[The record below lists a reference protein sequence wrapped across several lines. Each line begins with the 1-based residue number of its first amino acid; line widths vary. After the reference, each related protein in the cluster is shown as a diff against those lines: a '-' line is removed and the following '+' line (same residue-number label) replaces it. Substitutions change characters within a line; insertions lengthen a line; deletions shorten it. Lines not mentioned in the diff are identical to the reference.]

1 MYHSLSNE
9 SNKERANRYK
19 FQTFAC
25 SSRCRCSSPLR
36 SLYKISRTTGTRIY
50 IIFQRVSNARNARHR
65 PWRGCDFISQFV
77 DSSSR
82 YGNQSIRVDRARCY
96 IFRIEFLNHREL
108 FVKKRRQIAIR
119 KKIFELC
126 IIIFIDGEMNIYIY
140 GTSLFVFREDCVSCI
155 FEIFKFVE
163 KIRENYNRHK
173 FNITRYR
180 FNVICYYLKRDL
192 FIEIKSRER
201 RNKRCGG
208 SVWRVKFTRINCCTR
223 LRKCSLIV

>member
-126 IIIFIDGEMNIYIY
+126 IIIFIDGEMNIYMERVYSFLGKIA
-140 GTSLFVFREDCVSCI
+140 FRVFS
-155 FEIFKFVE
+155 KFLNSFE

-208 SVWRVKFTRINCCTR
+208 PVWRVKFTRINCCTR

>member
-119 KKIFELC
+119 KKNIWTLYY
-126 IIIFIDGEMNIYIY
+126 NIY
-140 GTSLFVFREDCVSCI
+140 R
-155 FEIFKFVE
+155 
-163 KIRENYNRHK
+163 
-173 FNITRYR
+173 
-180 FNVICYYLKRDL
+180 
-192 FIEIKSRER
+192 R
-201 RNKRCGG
+201 RNEYIYIWNEFIRFSG
-208 SVWRVKFTRINCCTR
+208 R
-223 LRKCSLIV
+223 LRFVYFRNF

>member
-126 IIIFIDGEMNIYIY
+126 IIIFIDGEMNIYIN
-140 GTSLFVFREDCVSCI
+140 GTSLFVFGEDCVSCI
-155 FEIFKFVE
+155 FEIFKFV
-163 KIRENYNRHK
+163 RENSWELQSSQ
-173 FNITRYR
+173 I
-180 FNVICYYLKRDL
+180 
-192 FIEIKSRER
+192 
-201 RNKRCGG
+201 
-208 SVWRVKFTRINCCTR
+208 
-223 LRKCSLIV
+223 